1 VNFPVAVL
9 LVRGHTDGDGSS
21 MWAVALMLCLAGT
34 AMLPQTAQTVGPG
47 FLVGVTPTAIWALCR
62 SFRIGNPVDI
72 TAVALLALVLA
83 LGLALPNIVRN
94 PTTRFMPQQ
103 SRNALQTSVV
113 AGAVAPFVLALI
125 GALFSNTS
133 NGFLGDPLTL
143 RLSDPGVLIISVLL
157 ACAILG
163 TGGQFRTGI
172 LAGWTASAICV
183 LAAVLG
189 EQQLGNP
196 ETLLAAGAVGVLAT
210 ATALSYRQAGNAAL
224 H

>member
-72 TAVALLALVLA
+72 TAVALLAL
-83 LGLALPNIVRN
+83 GLALPNIVRN

-133 NGFLGDPLTL
+133 NGFLGDPLV
-143 RLSDPGVLIISVLL
+143 D
-157 ACAILG
+157 
-163 TGGQFRTGI
+163 
-172 LAGWTASAICV
+172 
-183 LAAVLG
+183 
-189 EQQLGNP
+189 GN
-196 ETLLAAGAVGVLAT
+196 
-210 ATALSYRQAGNAAL
+210 
-224 H
+224 